1 MNIDE
6 KKFVDK
12 LKGVIYGQAI
22 GDALGL
28 GTEFMNDED
37 IAKYYP
43 HGLRHY
49 SDIVQD
55 RHRHRWKKGEW
66 TDNTDMML
74 LIAKAF
80 RGNMQF
86 DLQTIASYFKVW
98 AQSNPRGIGEHTYKV
113 LLIGDYVDK
122 PQDVAKVIWEI
133 SGRKAAANGAVM
145 RTSIVGLFP
154 DNVVE
159 YAANICRLTHYDP
172 RCVGSCVIVSN
183 IIHNLVYENVA
194 PSYEM
199 IVSWGNQYDE
209 RIKEYIDLAQ
219 NEDLRALNLQDSK
232 AMGYTLK
239 TLAAGLWAY
248 WHAKSFEEGLL
259 AVVNAGGDADTNAA
273 VAGAILGAKFGY
285 ETIPKEY
292 INGLVYRKHLDRI
305 IESMTDDILPPSDDD
320 MEILLRIAMWPMYY
334 LNKLVK
340 KVHADMDAIDPDN
353 PFLGED
359 KRAIGVGGASMGCI
373 MTIIWWMFL
382 IALFITGCVLLVKAF

>member
-1 MNIDE
+1 
-6 KKFVDK
+6 
-12 LKGVIYGQAI
+12 
-22 GDALGL
+22 
-28 GTEFMNDED
+28 
-37 IAKYYP
+37 
-43 HGLRHY
+43 
-49 SDIVQD
+49 
-55 RHRHRWKKGEW
+55 
-66 TDNTDMML
+66 
-74 LIAKAF
+74 
-80 RGNMQF
+80 
-86 DLQTIASYFKVW
+86 
-98 AQSNPRGIGEHTYKV
+98 
-113 LLIGDYVDK
+113 
-122 PQDVAKVIWEI
+122 
-133 SGRKAAANGAVM
+133 
-145 RTSIVGLFP
+145 
-154 DNVVE
+154 
-159 YAANICRLTHYDP
+159 
-172 RCVGSCVIVSN
+172 VSN

-359 KRAIGVGGASMGCI
+359 KWAIGVGGASMGCI